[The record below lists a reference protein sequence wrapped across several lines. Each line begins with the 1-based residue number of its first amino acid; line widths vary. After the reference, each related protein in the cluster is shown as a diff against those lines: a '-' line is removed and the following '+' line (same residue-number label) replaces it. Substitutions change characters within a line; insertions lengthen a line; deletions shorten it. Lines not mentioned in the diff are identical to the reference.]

1 MSITRSGTTTAY
13 ELTVPWAALGFSA
26 KPSNPFGLSLVVA
39 DDDNGQGR
47 AGWIEWGGGIAT
59 TKDPS
64 LLRPVQLIE

>member
-1 MSITRSGTTTAY
+1 M
-13 ELTVPWAALGFSA
+13 PWAALGFSA